1 MEVDLSSPVLD
12 VVAPRDGT
20 PLSLSLP
27 PSHMNSVTWAD
38 LQTEPGR
45 RLGREV

>member
-1 MEVDLSSPVLD
+1 MEVELSSPVLD
-12 VVAPRDGT
+12 VVAPRNGT

-38 LQTEPGR
+38 LQMEPGG